1 VEIRYSLWLI
11 SHYFTTVSFLISS
24 IISTFRT
31 LPDFIA
37 QSQAMR
43 SIVPVIQSWIRI
55 GGDTC
60 DGELGAS
67 YRNLT
72 EILPKSYNFLPCL
85 PYTSPHY
92 AVSPVVSPRSVN
104 LASTFGHVVS
114 RQAIYCLAY
123 TYYNTVGIK
132 CNRESYRGGDG
143 IQDSLALGKYGAARN
158 CGRTRNGCHT
168 ACAHQCRRANR
179 LQSSDLFASDRTG
192 AMLTQPQR
200 AGAGPRPQQHHGIR
214 REL

>member
-1 VEIRYSLWLI
+1 MANWE
-11 SHYFTTVSFLISS
+11 H
-24 IISTFRT
+24 
-31 LPDFIA
+31 
-37 QSQAMR
+37 
-43 SIVPVIQSWIRI
+43 
-55 GGDTC
+55 
-60 DGELGAS
+60 
-67 YRNLT
+67 LT
-72 EILPKSYNFLPCL
+72 EILPKSYRNLT
-85 PYTSPHY
+85 TSCP
-92 AVSPVVSPRSVN
+92 ASPI
-104 LASTFGHVVS
+104 LASLCSITS
-114 RQAIYCLAY
+114 RKPSKRQPGQHLRACRIEASNLLPMHIL
-123 TYYNTVGIK
+123 TIMQLGIK
-132 CNRESYRGGDG
+132 CSRESYREGDG